1 MSDNSDI
8 RENSI
13 YDYDPK
19 LLEIL
24 LIDRTRSNEK
34 KACSEKQPR
43 KRLEMFEKFKKLKR
57 M

>member
-13 YDYDPK
+13 YDHDPK

-34 KACSEKQPR
+34 KARSEKQPR
-43 KRLEMFEKFKKLKR
+43 KRLEMFEKLKKLKR

>member
-34 KACSEKQPR
+34 KARSEKQPR
-43 KRLEMFEKFKKLKR
+43 KRLEMFEKLKKLKR